1 MADKKKKDSGRSE
14 IVDKALEALGTG
26 SDMAV
31 SGAVRALGMM
41 TGRGPASAIA
51 KKMGKKSVG
60 KTRTGRA
67 LSDIGVSDNFV
78 ETMEGTRPGRKA
90 PLDYLQG
97 FSSGGQVK
105 KAAKKNFKGSF

>member
-14 IVDKALEALGTG
+14 VVDKVLKAFGTG

-31 SGAVRALGMM
+31 AGALKSI
-41 TGRGPASAIA
+41 PASALVRAIN
-51 KKMGKKSVG
+51 KSRGKETVG

-67 LSDIGVSDNFV
+67 LSELGVSDNFV
-78 ETMEGTRPGRKA
+78 ETMEGTRKGRKA

-105 KAAKKNFKGSF
+105 KAAKKKFKGSF